1 MKKTYLLMIT
11 MILSLIFFAG
21 CEKTSI
27 KIGYVGGLTGTNSE
41 LGVSGM
47 YGAQLAVEAI
57 NHSGG
62 INGRMLEL
70 SVKDD
75 KDDKEF
81 ALQVD
86 QQLVE
91 EGCLALVGHMT
102 SNMAELTIPFIDEN
116 KVLMIS
122 PTIATSSLSG
132 MDDYFLRLIPSTE
145 EQAKRIA
152 MEIKKLDLKDIL
164 IFYSNGN
171 LLFAQSLSD
180 YLVKQLGDSD
190 IQVKMMESIKI
201 EDPSAYKEIAD
212 SIDKTESDGLVIIA
226 SADIVYNLGQELYL
240 LNSQK
245 NVFLPAWSM
254 TNDLLRRGGAAVE
267 GFYGVS
273 FIDYSSKAEA
283 YTEFKVLYQKKYG
296 EQPTFSSILSY
307 ESVMVLAEALK
318 TVEDFDSE
326 ALKNAILKQST
337 FQGLQSKITIDSF
350 GDTQRDIFLY
360 QIKNNEFNKVD
371 N

>member
-1 MKKTYLLMIT
+1 MRKRCFLIT
-11 MILSLIFFAG
+11 MIISLIFFAG

-57 NHSGG
+57 NHGGG

-70 SVKDD
+70 IVKDD
-75 KDDKEF
+75 KDDKQV

-116 KVLMIS
+116 KILMIS
-122 PTIATSSLSG
+122 PTIAASSLCG

-145 EQAKRIA
+145 DQAKRIA
-152 MEIKKLDLKDIL
+152 MEIKKRELKDIL

-180 YLVKQLGDSD
+180 YLVEQLGDSD

-201 EDPSAYKEIAD
+201 QDPSSYKDIAEN
-212 SIDKTESDGLVIIA
+212 IDKIDAEGLVIIA
-226 SADIVYNLGQELYL
+226 SADVVSNLGQELYL
-240 LNSQK
+240 LNNQK

-273 FIDYSSKAEA
+273 FIDYSSEAEA
-283 YTEFKVLYQKKYG
+283 YTEFKDLYQKKYG

-307 ESVMVLAEALK
+307 ESIMVLAEALK
-318 TVEDFDSE
+318 TAEDFDSE
-326 ALKNAILKQST
+326 ALKNEILKQST
-337 FQGLQSKITIDSF
+337 FQGLQSTIKIDAF
-350 GDTQRDIFLY
+350 GDTERDIFLY
-360 QIKNNEFNKVD
+360 QINNNEFNKVE